1 MPKDS
6 SAPASKVL
14 SDLRPGDFATIIAL
28 HTSDEALYQRLL
40 ALGMR
45 VGKSITIMRQAPFGG
60 PLQVRIG
67 STDIL
72 IRTSEAN
79 KISVQKS

>member
-6 SAPASKVL
+6 HTPTTRLLA
-14 SDLRPGDFATIIAL
+14 DLHPGDFATIVAL
-28 HTSDEALYQRLL
+28 HVGDEALHQRLL

-45 VGKSITIMRQAPFGG
+45 IGKTISIVRQAPFGG
-60 PLQVRIG
+60 PLQVRVG

-72 IRTSEAN
+72 LRKAEAT
-79 KISVQKS
+79 KISVRKS

>member
-6 SAPASKVL
+6 LTPTTRLLA
-14 SDLRPGDFATIIAL
+14 DLHPGDFATIVAL
-28 HTSDEALYQRLL
+28 HAGDEALHQRLL

-45 VGKSITIMRQAPFGG
+45 IGKPISIVRQAPFGG
-60 PLQVRIG
+60 PLQVRVG

-72 IRTSEAN
+72 LRKAEAT
-79 KISVQKS
+79 KISVRKS